1 MTQIYSNSQE
11 SNQTEIC
18 LKRKHLCFPP
28 PISSRSGGAWK
39 ISCVGAHVID
49 QEETLLK
56 ISLKKLD
63 LPKQAEQSI
72 APFFVQPNNG
82 VGQPWLGSG
91 PSLDLSLLGT
101 VSSYTKVTSQS
112 PSS

>member
-1 MTQIYSNSQE
+1 M
-11 SNQTEIC
+11 
-18 LKRKHLCFPP
+18 
-28 PISSRSGGAWK
+28 
-39 ISCVGAHVID
+39 GAHVID